1 MTTPSLRDL
10 HVSNPTHQTQQNRIS
25 NITYLSG
32 SGGVTEKK
40 YHASAKLGPY
50 STNTVREKKID
61 AFGRKKWRAGATSW
75 SEHSPPANVG
85 SILS

>member
-1 MTTPSLRDL
+1 MTTPSLTDL

-32 SGGVTEKK
+32 SGGVTENK

-50 STNTVREKKID
+50 STNTVREKKLTRSD
-61 AFGRKKWRAGATSW
+61 ERSGEQVRRHGQ
-75 SEHSPPANVG
+75 
-85 SILS
+85 SIRLLSMWVQF